1 MTAPVLTR
9 YRRSATEAEM
19 IRTFTDLARA
29 GAGYCWHIR
38 DARKQQTEG
47 LTDLVVAIPPVLALY
62 ELKTQRD
69 TTSALQQQVLS
80 VLGRCSIVESGI
92 VRPVPKHID
101 ELSIDEALDR
111 ILVHRPDLEM
121 R

>member
-1 MTAPVLTR
+1 MSAVKAW
-9 YRRSATEAEM
+9 RRSATEAEM
-19 IRTFTDLARA
+19 IRTFSDLANA
-29 GAGYCWHIR
+29 GGGMCWHVR

-47 LTDLVVAIPPVLALY
+47 LTDLIVAIPPVVAFY

-69 TTSALQQQVLS
+69 TTSALQRQVLG
-80 VLGRCSIVESGI
+80 VLGRCSVVESGI

-111 ILVHRPDLEM
+111 ILVWRPDLEIE